1 MIEVSDAWKDI
12 QQRFLLPESY
22 IEIDCS
28 VTDSEVQALATVSG
42 TAEATF
48 SNVGVVLGEPTG
60 RPKYATNELNLWSL
74 DGSMNILPD
83 TAPYGDTGYVS
94 NIASTGSVTLKLPEV
109 RLSPIAGVTVTWSDT
124 LGEYPSVFTVTA
136 KNGDTI
142 VAENTI
148 VDNTA
153 KTSAVFLEIANYDS
167 ITISVLDWCLPNR
180 RARIEKVV
188 VGHVMK
194 FTKDD
199 IISYKH
205 EQSGDLLSGE
215 LPKNS
220 IEFTLNNMDGR
231 WNPNNPNG
239 MTQYLSE
246 RQRVIVRYGMDVN
259 GTVEWIKAGTFYL
272 SEWDA
277 PANGFE
283 ARFVARDVFEF
294 LLGVERWT
302 ANYDS
307 AKGHIET
314 VTRYTLP
321 DGASV
326 VLDSSLAKYSFEYVA
341 DYTEGIVDT
350 SAQMVQKCA
359 NVCMCVIRYDRDGV
373 LHIEPLNRTL
383 SDYRIASALSY
394 THPEVSLSRPLKS
407 VKVDYGGQS
416 DYELSVAKNGET
428 QTVGNNYVEN
438 VTRAGL
444 IAEWVSGILKNRK
457 TVSGEFRADP
467 RLDLFDV
474 VTVESKYGVIT
485 PVVITN
491 ITYIFNGS
499 FRGTYEGRVLE
510 VTQ

>member
-1 MIEVSDAWKDI
+1 MIEVSNAWKDV

-22 IEIDCS
+22 VEIDCS
-28 VTDSEVQALATVSG
+28 ITDSEVQALATVSG
-42 TAEATF
+42 TTEAVF
-48 SNVGVVLGEPTG
+48 SNTGTVLGESIA

-74 DGSMNILPD
+74 DGTCGIFPD
-83 TAPYGDTGYVS
+83 KAPYDITGYVS

-148 VDNTA
+148 TDNTQ
-153 KTSAVFLEIANYDS
+153 KTSAVFLEIANYDR
-167 ITISVLDWCLPNR
+167 ITVTVHDWCLPNR

-188 VGHVMK
+188 VGHVLK
-194 FTKDD
+194 FTKND
-199 IISYKH
+199 IISFKH

-231 WNPNNPNG
+231 WNPNNPHG

-259 GTVEWIKAGTFYL
+259 GTIEWIKAGTFYL

-277 PANGFE
+277 HANGFE

-294 LLGVERWT
+294 LFNEDKSAVYTTLYSMVT
-302 ANYDS
+302 YDATYS
-307 AKGHIET
+307 
-314 VTRYTLP
+314 LP
-321 DGASV
+321 PNSKV
-326 VLDSSLAKYSFEYVA
+326 VA
-341 DYTEGIVDT
+341 DTSLRSYTAEYLGDGT
-350 SAQMVQKCA
+350 QAEMVQKCA
-359 NVCMCVIRYDRDGV
+359 NAARCIIRYDRDGV
-373 LHIEPLNRTL
+373 LYVEKFGNVL
-383 SDYRIASALSY
+383 SDYRVPLSLSY
-394 THPEVSLSRPLKS
+394 AHPEITLAKPLKEVSVAYENNS
-407 VKVDYGGQS
+407 VKY
-416 DYELSVAKNGET
+416 SVSSAGEK
-428 QTVGNNYVEN
+428 QTVNNDFITTQAQAQEV
-438 VTRAGL
+438 
-444 IAEWVSGILKNRK
+444 AEWVAGVLKNRK
-457 TVSGEFRADP
+457 IVSGEFRADP

-474 VTVESKYGVIT
+474 VTVESKYGEIT

-491 ITYIFNGS
+491 ITYTFNGS

-510 VTQ
+510 EAQ